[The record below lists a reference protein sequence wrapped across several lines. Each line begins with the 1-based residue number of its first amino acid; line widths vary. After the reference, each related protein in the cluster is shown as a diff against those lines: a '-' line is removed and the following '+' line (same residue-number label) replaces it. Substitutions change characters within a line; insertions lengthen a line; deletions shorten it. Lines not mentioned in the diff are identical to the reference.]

1 MIATFV
7 RLTLMIALAC
17 VAVLAFLVLVK
28 IVFFAAILAAVVLGS
43 LFLVNF
49 LRAFAKAR
57 FSRMT
62 S

>member
-57 FSRMT
+57 CSRIT